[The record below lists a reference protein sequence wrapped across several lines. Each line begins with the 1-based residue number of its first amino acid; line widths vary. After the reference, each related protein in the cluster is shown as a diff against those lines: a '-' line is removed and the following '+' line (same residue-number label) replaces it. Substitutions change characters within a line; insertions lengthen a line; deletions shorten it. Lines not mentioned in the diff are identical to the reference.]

1 MTMKRKASLFVCM
14 TLFVLSVVPLINIKL
29 GTEKEVYKS
38 WSRAMLYSLDF
49 ALPYLSHFFYPLGI
63 STYPNEVIIGK
74 NDWLYLGDQY
84 EKTMTV
90 TRRGANLK
98 DVEASRKIGLSTKS
112 WEQWL
117 KHKGV
122 SLFQVMLGPDKTTV
136 YPEFLPDWV
145 KPVTYSATDMLL
157 VNVSQG
163 LYIDTRPDL
172 IKAKAQFSEPLYY
185 KTDTHWNSL
194 GAWVAFRAFTKE
206 VDRKGVRLLW
216 LSDQQV
222 RISKVKERKG
232 GDLAKFLRM
241 SDMLQ
246 DSEIVM
252 EIDSK
257 YPIETKQYDFEK
269 GDLTLSG
276 GNPVI
281 QAPKRP
287 LLVKSEHALN
297 QKKVLWLRDS
307 FGAAMAPFMA
317 ATFTE
322 TLQIHYDEATPV
334 LFARLVNDYKPDY
347 VFITVVERSSR
358 GEFFENIPLQ
368 TIVAQY
374 K

>member
-1 MTMKRKASLFVCM
+1 MKRKVFLFVCM
-14 TLFVLSVVPLINIKL
+14 ALLVLSVVPLINFKL
-29 GTEKEVYKS
+29 ETEKQAYKS
-38 WSRAMLYSLDF
+38 WSRSMLYSLEF
-49 ALPYLSHFFYPLGI
+49 ALPYLSHFFYPFGI
-63 STYPNEVIIGK
+63 STDPNQVIIGK
-74 NDWLYLGDQY
+74 NGWLYLGDKY
-84 EKTMTV
+84 ARTMTV
-90 TRRGANLK
+90 ARRGANIK
-98 DVEASRKIGLSTKS
+98 DVEASKKIGFSTKS

-122 SLFQVMLGPDKTTV
+122 SLFQIMLGPDKSTV

-145 KPVTYSATDMLL
+145 QPVTYSATDTLL
-157 VNVSQG
+157 ANVSQG
-163 LYIDTRPDL
+163 LYVDTRPFL
-172 IKAKAQFSEPLYY
+172 IKAKTQFLEPLYY

-194 GAWVAFRAFTKE
+194 GAWVAFRTFTKD

-222 RISKVKERKG
+222 RISTVKERKG

-241 SDMLQ
+241 TEMLQ
-246 DSEIVM
+246 DSEVVM

-257 YPIETKQYDFEK
+257 HPIETKQYDFETEN
-269 GDLTLSG
+269 LILSG
-276 GNPVI
+276 GNPLI

-307 FGAAMAPFMA
+307 FGSAMAPFMA

-334 LFARLVNDYKPDY
+334 LFARLVNAYKPDY
-347 VFITVVERSSR
+347 VFITVVERGSR
-358 GEFFENIPLQ
+358 GEWFENIPPQ